1 MKFVLTM
8 PLAPAGMEMME
19 KLGIQWEVGPGINWE
34 AYPDALLE
42 SADALIV
49 RLEKCPE
56 SVLRRCRNL
65 KVLGRPGMGFE
76 NVPVDWCTERGI
88 PVVLAP
94 GANARSVAEHALALI
109 FACAKDLK
117 EMDEENRKGNWG
129 IRAQGK
135 QMELAGK
142 TVGIVGVGGIGSL
155 LAGMCRV
162 LGMECIGWSHSHN
175 RARVEAAGCRYVET
189 LEEVLRT
196 SDFVS
201 LHIPLLPS
209 TRHCIGA
216 RELSL
221 MKSTAFLINTA
232 RGAVVDEQALADA
245 VNQGVIAGAGVDVYG
260 TEPAVLDNPVFTA
273 PRILCTPHSA
283 ALTPDSWARMA
294 CGAVEGCYAVCQGK
308 EWPGVAN
315 PEVWKKKS

>member
-1 MKFVLTM
+1 M

-135 QMELAGK
+135 QMEMAGK

-221 MKSTAFLINTA
+221 MKPTAFLINTT

-283 ALTPDSWARMA
+283 ALPPDSWARMA

>member
-1 MKFVLTM
+1 MKFVLSM

-135 QMELAGK
+135 
-142 TVGIVGVGGIGSL
+142 
-155 LAGMCRV
+155 
-162 LGMECIGWSHSHN
+162 
-175 RARVEAAGCRYVET
+175 
-189 LEEVLRT
+189 
-196 SDFVS
+196 
-201 LHIPLLPS
+201 
-209 TRHCIGA
+209 
-216 RELSL
+216 
-221 MKSTAFLINTA
+221 
-232 RGAVVDEQALADA
+232 AD
-245 VNQGVIAGAGVDVYG
+245 GAGGQNRGHCGGGRHRQPAGRDVPG
-260 TEPAVLDNPVFTA
+260 SGHGMHRLEPFPQPGPGGGRRLPVCGDPGRSA
-273 PRILCTPHSA
+273 P
-283 ALTPDSWARMA
+283 D
-294 CGAVEGCYAVCQGK
+294 Q
-308 EWPGVAN
+308 
-315 PEVWKKKS
+315 

>member
-1 MKFVLTM
+1 MKFVLSM

-34 AYPDALLE
+34 AYPDALLK

-155 LAGMCRV
+155 LAGMCRA

-221 MKSTAFLINTA
+221 MKPTAFLINTA

-308 EWPGVAN
+308 EWPGGVN

>member
-1 MKFVLTM
+1 
-8 PLAPAGMEMME
+8 
-19 KLGIQWEVGPGINWE
+19 
-34 AYPDALLE
+34 
-42 SADALIV
+42 
-49 RLEKCPE
+49 
-56 SVLRRCRNL
+56 
-65 KVLGRPGMGFE
+65 
-76 NVPVDWCTERGI
+76 
-88 PVVLAP
+88 
-94 GANARSVAEHALALI
+94 
-109 FACAKDLK
+109 
-117 EMDEENRKGNWG
+117 MDEENRKGNWG

-135 QMELAGK
+135 QMELTGK

-155 LAGMCRV
+155 LAGMCRA

-221 MKSTAFLINTA
+221 MKPTAFLINTA

-260 TEPAVLDNPVFTA
+260 TEPAVLDNPVFTV

>member
-1 MKFVLTM
+1 
-8 PLAPAGMEMME
+8 ME
-19 KLGIQWEVGPGINWE
+19 N
-34 AYPDALLE
+34 
-42 SADALIV
+42 ADALIV

-155 LAGMCRV
+155 LAGMCRA

-221 MKSTAFLINTA
+221 MKPTAFLINTA

>member
-1 MKFVLTM
+1 M
-8 PLAPAGMEMME
+8 
-19 KLGIQWEVGPGINWE
+19 
-34 AYPDALLE
+34 E

-135 QMELAGK
+135 QMELTGK

-155 LAGMCRV
+155 LAGMCRA

-221 MKSTAFLINTA
+221 MKPTAFLINTA

-260 TEPAVLDNPVFTA
+260 TEPAVLDNPVFTV

>member
-1 MKFVLTM
+1 MKFVLSM

-42 SADALIV
+42 NADALIV

-94 GANARSVAEHALALI
+94 GANARSVAEHVLALI

-155 LAGMCRV
+155 LAGMCRA

-209 TRHCIGA
+209 TRQCIGA

-221 MKSTAFLINTA
+221 MKPTAFLINTA

>member
-1 MKFVLTM
+1 M

-34 AYPDALLE
+34 AYPDALLK

-155 LAGMCRV
+155 LAGMCRA

-221 MKSTAFLINTA
+221 MKPTAFLINTA

-260 TEPAVLDNPVFTA
+260 TEPAVLDNPVFTV

-308 EWPGVAN
+308 VWPGVAN

>member
-49 RLEKCPE
+49 RLEKCTE

-135 QMELAGK
+135 QMEMAGK

-221 MKSTAFLINTA
+221 MKPTAFLINTT